1 MMVER
6 IWKSK
11 ARAREE
17 DSQWKASE
25 GSVEDGEPGTG
36 ESRVDKGRGRR
47 WLNSRMDKRRED
59 VR

>member
-36 ESRVDKGRGRR
+36 ESRWTSEEGGG
-47 WLNSRMDKRRED
+47 S
-59 VR
+59 

>member
-1 MMVER
+1 MVER

-25 GSVEDGEPGTG
+25 GFVEDGEPGTG
-36 ESRVDKGRGRR
+36 ESRVDKGREAVVELTDGQAQGGREV
-47 WLNSRMDKRRED
+47 K
-59 VR
+59 

>member
-36 ESRVDKGRGRR
+36 ESRVDKGRARR
-47 WLNSRMDKRRED
+47 
-59 VR
+59 